1 MTWHRLVHI
10 PRRENVVF
18 HYLVES
24 HENAGISSTIGRE
37 GEALVIQCTTT
48 LSAAPFFD
56 RVIDRIL
63 EEMERRRRRI

>member
-10 PRRENVVF
+10 PRKENVVF

-37 GEALVIQCTTT
+37 GDILVIQCTTT
-48 LSAAPFFD
+48 VSAAPFFD
-56 RVIDRIL
+56 RLIDRIL
-63 EEMERRRRRI
+63 EDMERWRKKT